1 MKKLLI
7 ITIFIFSFTTSQ
19 AQMSGIQAK
28 LILDN
33 IETTANNILNDAQFA
48 GDELVNNATQNLL
61 YGIKE
66 FRQTFKE
73 VLGETDSVLTK
84 QQELLFNNL
93 KATSDDLFHNI
104 EYQQGL
110 LNNNINAIGNIL
122 SNTIISNNRP
132 IVTSFKVPVISEYQ
146 LTDGNDLEVTFY
158 GIKLNKRKNYLQ
170 INNHRI
176 DFENAT
182 TKTDSEITFRINDT
196 LLPTNSDKVKISLHL
211 HKWWKDYT
219 QNFEIKILPLQIAS
233 VEINYIS
240 DFDCT
245 TKHNRTVDLP
255 TCRTSTP
262 GLSYPRE
269 NNCSELISPTNN
281 KRKIDINNV
290 SIKKIYDRY
299 GRGRCDLGRVTESGI
314 QVAVHA
320 KSERTS
326 YGGSGKVICQVSF
339 IEIDE
344 KKCEKENRMNLDVRY
359 NNPLVSR
366 INDVKAIQSV
376 KVKYYNGQV
385 QLFNTL
391 KDESSLIKYQ
401 FSPTTKT
408 VSLSSNF

>member
-170 INNHRI
+170 IN
-176 DFENAT
+176 
-182 TKTDSEITFRINDT
+182 
-196 LLPTNSDKVKISLHL
+196 
-211 HKWWKDYT
+211 
-219 QNFEIKILPLQIAS
+219 
-233 VEINYIS
+233 
-240 DFDCT
+240 
-245 TKHNRTVDLP
+245 
-255 TCRTSTP
+255 
-262 GLSYPRE
+262 
-269 NNCSELISPTNN
+269 
-281 KRKIDINNV
+281 
-290 SIKKIYDRY
+290 
-299 GRGRCDLGRVTESGI
+299 
-314 QVAVHA
+314 
-320 KSERTS
+320 
-326 YGGSGKVICQVSF
+326 
-339 IEIDE
+339 
-344 KKCEKENRMNLDVRY
+344 
-359 NNPLVSR
+359 
-366 INDVKAIQSV
+366 
-376 KVKYYNGQV
+376 
-385 QLFNTL
+385 
-391 KDESSLIKYQ
+391 
-401 FSPTTKT
+401 
-408 VSLSSNF
+408 